1 MWMYKLDYL
10 EITVS
15 TPLSI
20 SNNSIAVASSSST
33 QWAVKRHNLLYYAA
47 NKK

>member
-15 TPLSI
+15 APLSI
-20 SNNSIAVASSSST
+20 INNSIAVSSSSST
-33 QWAVKRHNLLYYAA
+33 QWAVKRHSLLYYAA
-47 NKK
+47 NKE

>member
-1 MWMYKLDYL
+1 MWTYEPDYL
-10 EITVS
+10 EITIP
-15 TPLSI
+15 TLLGFI
-20 SNNSIAVASSSST
+20 HNLIAAASSSST

>member
-1 MWMYKLDYL
+1 MWRYKLDYL
-10 EITVS
+10 EIAAS

-20 SNNSIAVASSSST
+20 TNNPIAVASSAST
-33 QWAVKRHNLLYYAA
+33 QWAVKRHSLLYYAA